1 MQARLRGKCAA
12 DANNAGMLFEGEVVM
27 AWSDKAPS
35 APRSSLQFRTL
46 ARLAV
51 AMRRPS
57 REPDAPAGSDEAMQ
71 ARDRERARLL
81 AADEEGATTGLY

>member
-1 MQARLRGKCAA
+1 
-12 DANNAGMLFEGEVVM
+12 M
-27 AWSDKAPS
+27 AWSDKAPTQ
-35 APRSSLQFRTL
+35 PRSSLQFRTL

-57 REPDAPAGSDEAMQ
+57 REQDGGSDEAMQ